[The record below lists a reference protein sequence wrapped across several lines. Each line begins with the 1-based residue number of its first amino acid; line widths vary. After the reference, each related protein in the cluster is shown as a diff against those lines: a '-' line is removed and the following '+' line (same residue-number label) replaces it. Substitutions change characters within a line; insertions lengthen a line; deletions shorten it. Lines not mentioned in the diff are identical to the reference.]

1 MIDIDALSRPIDDNE
16 PAGTDLEY
24 SGVAELDRF
33 AAGTPG
39 TIDPSTQELVGAE
52 EPNWRKVAEMATD
65 LLGKTKDLRVAAWLT
80 RAELANRALPGL
92 ADGLKLI
99 ATLVE
104 TFWETLYPMLD
115 RDEGDDPI
123 ERLNVLANLS
133 PDPAQSYGSP
143 STEALLRTLRGT
155 VIVESREVG
164 RFTVR
169 DLDYVLGRMSPPAGQ
184 TAPAAGLL
192 AAAWKT
198 GDAAAN
204 QHKRDGIAI
213 GLASIQAIVQLFADK
228 SGQRPSLDLLQT
240 TFRRVGEFYSAQ
252 DAEAAAEAAV
262 AAGDGSDDAESGSD
276 ELGGAGGS
284 GGKPPRSSGLA
295 SRADAVRILQ
305 QVATFLRKSEPSSPA
320 PMFVDRAV
328 KLLQMDFNAI
338 VKELMPDSRDR
349 IEMLGGISLEDER
362 DPTPRVTAFPGEKR
376 HVR

>member
-1 MIDIDALSRPIDDNE
+1 VIDIDALSRPIDDNE

-52 EPNWRKVAEMATD
+52 EPNWRKVAEMATE
-65 LLGKTKDLRVAAWLT
+65 LMGKTKDLRVAAWLT
-80 RAELANRALPGL
+80 RAELANRGLPGL

-115 RDEGDDPI
+115 RDEGNDPI
-123 ERLNVLANLS
+123 ERMNVLANLS

-143 STEALLRTLRGT
+143 SAEALLRTLRGT
-155 VIVESREVG
+155 TIVESREVG

-184 TAPAAGLL
+184 TVPAAGLL

-198 GDAAAN
+198 GDPAAN
-204 QHKRDGIAI
+204 QQKRDAISIGI
-213 GLASIQAIVQLFADK
+213 ASIQAIIKLFGDH
-228 SGQRPSLDLLQT
+228 SGQRPSLDLLQQ

-262 AAGDGSDDAESGSD
+262 AAGDD
-276 ELGGAGGS
+276 EGGADEVGGTTNP

-320 PMFVDRAV
+320 PMFVERAI
-328 KLLQMDFNAI
+328 KLLQMDFAAI

-349 IEMLGGISLEDER
+349 IEMLGGISLEEPESDS
-362 DPTPRVTAFPGEKR
+362 
-376 HVR
+376 

>member
-16 PAGTDLEY
+16 PAGPDLEY
-24 SGVAELDRF
+24 SGVAELERF

-52 EPNWRKVAEMATD
+52 EPNWRKVAEMATG
-65 LLGKTKDLRVAAWLT
+65 LMGKTKDLRVAAWLT
-80 RAELANRALPGL
+80 RAELANRGLPGL
-92 ADGLKLI
+92 ADGMKLI

-104 TFWETLYPMLD
+104 NFWETLYPMLD

-133 PDPAQSYGSP
+133 PDPAQAYGSA

-169 DLDYVLGRMSPPAGQ
+169 DLDYVLGRMQPPAGQ

-198 GDAAAN
+198 GDATAN
-204 QHKRDGIAI
+204 QEKRDGIAI
-213 GLASIQAIVQLFADK
+213 GLASGQAIVKLFADH
-228 SGQRPSLDLLQT
+228 SGQRPSLDLLMQT
-240 TFRRVGEFYSAQ
+240 MRRVGDFYAEQ
-252 DAEAAAEAAV
+252 DAETAAAAAA
-262 AAGDGSDDAESGSD
+262 AAGIDDDGDEGSD
-276 ELGGAGGS
+276 ELGGSGGS
-284 GGKPPRSSGLA
+284 GGKSPRSGGLA

-305 QVATFLRKSEPSSPA
+305 QVATFLRKTEPSSPA
-320 PMFVDRAV
+320 PMFVDRAI
-328 KLLQMDFNAI
+328 KMLQLDFASI
-338 VKELMPDSRDR
+338 VKELMPDSQER
-349 IEMLGGISLEDER
+349 IEMLGGISLN
-362 DPTPRVTAFPGEKR
+362 DPESE
-376 HVR
+376 

>member
-1 MIDIDALSRPIDDNE
+1 VIDFDALSRPVSDEE
-16 PAGTDLEY
+16 PAGPDLEY
-24 SGVAELDRF
+24 SSVAELDRF

-39 TIDPSTQELVGAE
+39 TVDPSTQELVGAE
-52 EPNWRKVAEMATD
+52 EPNWRKVAEMATE

-80 RAELANRALPGL
+80 RAELANRGLPGL

-99 ATLVE
+99 ALLLE
-104 TFWETLYPMLD
+104 NFWETAYPMLD

-133 PDPAQSYGSP
+133 PDPAQAYGSP
-143 STEALLRTLRGT
+143 ATESLLRTLRGT
-155 VIVESREVG
+155 TIVESREVG

-169 DLDYVLGRMSPPAGQ
+169 DLDYVLGRMAPPAGQ

-204 QHKRDGIAI
+204 QQKRDGIAT
-213 GLASIQAIVQLFADK
+213 GAAAVQAIVKQFVDH
-228 SGQRPSLDLLQT
+228 SGQRPNLDLLQQT
-240 TFRRVGEFYSAQ
+240 MRRVGEFYAAQ
-252 DAEAAAEAAV
+252 DAEAAAESEGAAEEV
-262 AAGDGSDDAESGSD
+262 GEGAA
-276 ELGGAGGS
+276 ELGGAPG
-284 GGKPPRSSGLA
+284 GGKSPRSGGLA

-305 QVATFLRKSEPSSPA
+305 QVAAFLRKSEPSSPA

-349 IEMLGGISLEDER
+349 IEMLGGISLEEPESDS
-362 DPTPRVTAFPGEKR
+362 
-376 HVR
+376 

>member
-1 MIDIDALSRPIDDNE
+1 VIDIDALSRPIDDNE
-16 PAGTDLEY
+16 PAGPDLEY
-24 SGVAELDRF
+24 SAVAELDRF

-65 LLGKTKDLRVAAWLT
+65 VLGKTKDLRAAIWLT
-80 RAELANRALPGL
+80 RAELANRGLPGL
-92 ADGLKLI
+92 ADGMKLI

-104 TFWETLYPMLD
+104 NFWETLYPPLD

-133 PDPAQSYGSP
+133 PDPGSP
-143 STEALLRTLRGT
+143 SGEAMLRTLRGT
-155 VIVESREVG
+155 AIVESREVG

-169 DLDYVLGRMSPPAGQ
+169 DLEYVLGRMTPPAGQ

-198 GDAAAN
+198 GDPTAN
-204 QHKRDGIAI
+204 QEKRDGIAI
-213 GLASIQAIVQLFADK
+213 GLASVQAIVKLFADH
-228 SGQRPSLDLLQT
+228 SGQRPSLDLVQN
-240 TFRRVGEFYSAQ
+240 TFRRVGEFYTER

-262 AAGDGSDDAESGSD
+262 GGEDGEEGGDEV
-276 ELGGAGGS
+276 GGGNAP
-284 GGKPPRSSGLA
+284 GGKPPRTSGLA

-320 PMFVDRAV
+320 PMFVDRAI

-349 IEMLGGISLEDER
+349 IEMLGGISLEEPESDS
-362 DPTPRVTAFPGEKR
+362 
-376 HVR
+376 